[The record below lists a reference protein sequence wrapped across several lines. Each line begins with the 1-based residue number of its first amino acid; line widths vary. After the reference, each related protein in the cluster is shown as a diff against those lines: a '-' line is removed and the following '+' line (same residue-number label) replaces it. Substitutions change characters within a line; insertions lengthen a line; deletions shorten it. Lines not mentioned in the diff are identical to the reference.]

1 MPKKIILSVAVILIL
16 LALTAGL
23 GAYYLLATR
32 TGAENVFQRL
42 LDRYAGVGTYS
53 WKALE
58 GDLLQGV
65 VIKDL
70 ELRGVA
76 WLPEQGVVRIQEL
89 KLHSRAF
96 ELAGIE
102 AEFTNARFLL
112 AKDDPLVADGRFHNG
127 RLEANIY
134 TRAFNLARLRELFP
148 AFKSSAYMSGDLRDI
163 DANFSGNLK
172 DFQVKGRAKVVH
184 WVYGRYILA
193 ESPVVGDLRIARGA
207 SGTWQIFGDLDVS
220 GGDFLTPD
228 VKTRILPSRFHFNG
242 DPQQPTFH
250 LQGKA
255 KVQRVKIDID
265 VKGTREKPQLSLS
278 SDPSYPQQLLL
289 VMLMTGKSWGNPAE
303 TGFGQASQDFAPPL
317 LKRNAIP
324 SPGVPPELAS
334 GFVDYFLFGGTGQK
348 FAEYFGLS
356 GISLKLDNTS
366 RGLKFNKEVSNRLG
380 LGYGIET
387 LDPNSQI
394 QRYRQYKQTVE
405 GQLELSDKISIDLE
419 RALTTTSAPNS
430 TTSPEAPRLDD
441 KVYLKY
447 RTRF

>member
-1 MPKKIILSVAVILIL
+1 
-16 LALTAGL
+16 
-23 GAYYLLATR
+23 
-32 TGAENVFQRL
+32 
-42 LDRYAGVGTYS
+42 
-53 WKALE
+53 
-58 GDLLQGV
+58 
-65 VIKDL
+65 
-70 ELRGVA
+70 
-76 WLPEQGVVRIQEL
+76 
-89 KLHSRAF
+89 
-96 ELAGIE
+96 
-102 AEFTNARFLL
+102 
-112 AKDDPLVADGRFHNG
+112 
-127 RLEANIY
+127 
-134 TRAFNLARLRELFP
+134 
-148 AFKSSAYMSGDLRDI
+148 
-163 DANFSGNLK
+163 
-172 DFQVKGRAKVVH
+172 
-184 WVYGRYILA
+184 
-193 ESPVVGDLRIARGA
+193 
-207 SGTWQIFGDLDVS
+207 
-220 GGDFLTPD
+220 
-228 VKTRILPSRFHFNG
+228 
-242 DPQQPTFH
+242 
-250 LQGKA
+250 
-255 KVQRVKIDID
+255 
-265 VKGTREKPQLSLS
+265 
-278 SDPSYPQQLLL
+278 
-289 VMLMTGKSWGNPAE
+289 MLMTGKSWGNPAE

-356 GISLKLDNTS
+356 GISLKLDNTT